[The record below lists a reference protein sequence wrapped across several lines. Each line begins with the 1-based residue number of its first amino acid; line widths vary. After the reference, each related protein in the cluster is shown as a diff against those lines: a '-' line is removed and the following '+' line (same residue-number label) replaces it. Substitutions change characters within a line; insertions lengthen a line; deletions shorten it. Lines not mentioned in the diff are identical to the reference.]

1 MKWSKSKILVAAT
14 ILSTSIYLV
23 WRICCTMP
31 FEYGFT
37 AAVFGILLLG
47 AEVLGMISQMI
58 HFQSMTEL
66 EYPEKP
72 DVTGMEYP
80 SVDVFIA
87 TYNEPVEV
95 LYKTVNGCCNME
107 YPELEKVKIYLCD
120 DSGRQEVK
128 ELAEHFHI
136 EYLARKEHTGAKA
149 GNLNHALRHS
159 QGDLVVTFDADMIP
173 MKDFLIS
180 CIPYFM
186 QDLKQGEELK
196 RQKGKAAG
204 KSRNGKIGFVQTPQ
218 SFYNLDL
225 FQFYLYSE
233 NTIPNEQDYFYR
245 DIQLAKNRSNSIIY
259 GGSNTV
265 LSREAL
271 EEIGGFVTNVITE
284 DFATGML
291 IQSKGYQCIAIDEVH
306 ASGLSPEDL
315 KNLVKQRK
323 RWARG
328 CIQTGRKLNVLFCK
342 GLSIRQKISYMASI
356 SYWYDS
362 VKRLIYMM
370 APILFSV
377 FGITVFVAGP
387 LELLV
392 FWLPM
397 YWINSVTIRKLSGNI
412 RTLQWTN
419 IYETIMCPLL
429 CLDVLKEMAG
439 ISQKKFS
446 VTRKGNVEE
455 DTAYHVRM
463 AMPHIMLATL
473 TGMGILRTLYMIFST
488 GNVGLSFL
496 LFWLISNLYHLIMAL
511 FFMLGRKS
519 FRKAE
524 RFQISCDCELSWE
537 EHCIKA
543 ETFDISEGGF
553 SVVLD
558 EPRYMDPE
566 MEVNVVLRDL
576 GYEAK
581 AHGKIVQVMQTGQKW
596 RYAFNF
602 TKIEETEYRQLLFL
616 LHDRVPPHP
625 RFIQTNIGFY
635 DNIRK
640 NVEKRMSG
648 KVHEYSRR
656 LPRILMQEMVSD
668 ADGERVMLLSFDY
681 WYVSLKTERFLGAGK
696 DREIF
701 LNNQIAISLSYER
714 KLDYFSVS
722 ASEEVGLY
730 KIKNRQELIDNPAVL
745 QELKKLDLTNQKESE
760 EVVELPFDELALL

>member
-1 MKWSKSKILVAAT
+1 
-14 ILSTSIYLV
+14 
-23 WRICCTMP
+23 
-31 FEYGFT
+31 
-37 AAVFGILLLG
+37 
-47 AEVLGMISQMI
+47 MISQMI

-120 DSGRQEVK
+120 DGGRQEVK

-186 QDLKQGEELK
+186 LDLKQTEELK
-196 RQKGKAAG
+196 QQKGKAAG

-377 FGITVFVAGP
+377 FGITV
-387 LELLV
+387 L
-392 FWLPM
+392 
-397 YWINSVTIRKLSGNI
+397 
-412 RTLQWTN
+412 
-419 IYETIMCPLL
+419 
-429 CLDVLKEMAG
+429 
-439 ISQKKFS
+439 
-446 VTRKGNVEE
+446 
-455 DTAYHVRM
+455 
-463 AMPHIMLATL
+463 
-473 TGMGILRTLYMIFST
+473 
-488 GNVGLSFL
+488 
-496 LFWLISNLYHLIMAL
+496 
-511 FFMLGRKS
+511 
-519 FRKAE
+519 
-524 RFQISCDCELSWE
+524 
-537 EHCIKA
+537 
-543 ETFDISEGGF
+543 
-553 SVVLD
+553 
-558 EPRYMDPE
+558 
-566 MEVNVVLRDL
+566 
-576 GYEAK
+576 
-581 AHGKIVQVMQTGQKW
+581 
-596 RYAFNF
+596 
-602 TKIEETEYRQLLFL
+602 
-616 LHDRVPPHP
+616 
-625 RFIQTNIGFY
+625 
-635 DNIRK
+635 
-640 NVEKRMSG
+640 
-648 KVHEYSRR
+648 
-656 LPRILMQEMVSD
+656 
-668 ADGERVMLLSFDY
+668 
-681 WYVSLKTERFLGAGK
+681 
-696 DREIF
+696 
-701 LNNQIAISLSYER
+701 
-714 KLDYFSVS
+714 
-722 ASEEVGLY
+722 
-730 KIKNRQELIDNPAVL
+730 
-745 QELKKLDLTNQKESE
+745 
-760 EVVELPFDELALL
+760 